1 MDKVTA
7 TQEQRYGRAD
17 CGDQT
22 EDALVK
28 AKTERRLNVTVLIF
42 TLNEEENLPHVL
54 PGIPDWVDEVL
65 LVDGHSSDGTVRVAR
80 LLSPKVRVVFQPG
93 NGKGD
98 ALRYGVQQA
107 TGDIIVTLDADG
119 ETDPEDMSRFLEP
132 LLQGYD
138 FVKGS
143 RFRSGLLGG
152 LSLHRTAGNLFLASV
167 FNALF
172 LTRYTDICSGYNAFW
187 KEGIRKAGLPTEGDF
202 AAEPVMHARARKG
215 GLKVKE
221 VGHRDAGRIAGKAKV
236 PLWAE
241 HGLWVLKTI
250 VQERFHR

>member
-1 MDKVTA
+1 M
-7 TQEQRYGRAD
+7 QEQGCSQTESR
-17 CGDQT
+17 DQT
-22 EDALVK
+22 EDALLK
-28 AKTERRLNVTVLIF
+28 AKAERRLSITALIC

-80 LLSPKVRVVFQPG
+80 QLSPQVRVVFQPG
-93 NGKGD
+93 RGKGD
-98 ALRYGVQQA
+98 ALKYGIEQA
-107 TGDIIVTLDADG
+107 SGDIIVALDADG
-119 ETDPEDMSRFLEP
+119 ETDPEDMSRFVEP

-143 RFRSGLLGG
+143 RFRSGSLGG

-187 KEGIRKAGLPTEGDF
+187 KEGIRNAGLPTEGDF

-221 VGHRDAGRIAGKAKV
+221 VGHKDAGRIAGKAKV
-236 PLWAE
+236 PLWAK

>member
-1 MDKVTA
+1 M
-7 TQEQRYGRAD
+7 QEQHCEGAEP
-17 CGDQT
+17 GDQKAT
-22 EDALVK
+22 AVLK
-28 AKTERRLNVTVLIF
+28 AKVERRLSITVLIC
-42 TLNEEENLPHVL
+42 TLNEEESLPHIL
-54 PGIPDWVDEVL
+54 PRIPAWVDEVL
-65 LVDGHSSDGTVRVAR
+65 LVDGHSRDRTVEVAR
-80 LLSPKVRVVFQPG
+80 ELRPNTRVVYQPG
-93 NGKGD
+93 EGKGN
-98 ALRYGVQQA
+98 ALRYGIQQA
-107 TGDIIVTLDADG
+107 TGEIIVTLDADG
-119 ETDPEDMSRFLEP
+119 ETDAEDMSSFVEP

-187 KEGIRKAGLPTEGDF
+187 KEGIRNAGLPTERDF

-236 PLWAE
+236 PLWAK